1 MYSGKPILFSF
12 NNSVNKLIMRP
23 PSKASVTQRWQLFT
37 QLCLWKDLVIRC
49 VREFIRRAKA
59 MLLSQNVV
67 SESAEISVID
77 VKSHLSVGKD
87 PNHFQIADIR
97 IHDSVSIEIPSSE
110 ETPLLGSVCVW
121 VFSFSSLFL

>member
-1 MYSGKPILFSF
+1 
-12 NNSVNKLIMRP
+12 MRP
-23 PSKASVTQRWQLFT
+23 PSKASVTTQTWQLFT

-49 VREFIRRAKA
+49 VRQFIRRAKA

-67 SESAEISVID
+67 SESAEVSVID
-77 VKSHLSVGKD
+77 VKTHLSVGKD

-110 ETPLLGSVCVW
+110 ETPLLGSVCVFIL
-121 VFSFSSLFL
+121 FSFW